1 MPPSA
6 GAITSLG
13 PLGTLEH
20 EGSERAPQ
28 RGGVLRVLQH
38 ERALEVATAV
48 QTRGETEM
56 PLQQSA
62 GFLEELEDV
71 FLRHTC
77 SLGPLSIM
85 LKTARTAEIQ
95 SNSIYVKIKAS
106 AAKRSVLMSGHS
118 KWHSIKHKKAATDS
132 KRGRIFTRLIK
143 EMTVAARSGG
153 GDLDANPRLR
163 LVVNTAKAA
172 NMPAENIKRAI
183 MRGTGELPGV
193 SYEEINYEGYGPGGV
208 AIFMRTLTDNRNR
221 TVAELRHILSKN
233 GGNLGEGG
241 CVAWMFERK
250 GYLVVEKAAASEEKL
265 LDLVLGNGGDDM
277 TEDGD
282 NYEIF
287 SAPEKFEALKAALE
301 AAEHPPGC
309 LRSLHG
315 PPELHQ
321 ARGQGGSNH
330 AEAHGSSRGP
340 GRHPERLVQLRH

>member
-1 MPPSA
+1 
-6 GAITSLG
+6 
-13 PLGTLEH
+13 
-20 EGSERAPQ
+20 
-28 RGGVLRVLQH
+28 
-38 ERALEVATAV
+38 
-48 QTRGETEM
+48 
-56 PLQQSA
+56 
-62 GFLEELEDV
+62 
-71 FLRHTC
+71 
-77 SLGPLSIM
+77 
-85 LKTARTAEIQ
+85 
-95 SNSIYVKIKAS
+95 
-106 AAKRSVLMSGHS
+106 MSGHS

-153 GDLDANPRLR
+153 GDVDANPRLR

-183 MRGTGELPGV
+183 MRGTGELPGI

-250 GYLVVEKAAASEEKL
+250 GYLVVEKAATSEEKL

-277 TEDGD
+277 AEDGD
-282 NYEIF
+282 NFEIF

-301 AAEHPPGC
+301 AAKIPLAASEVSMVPQNYIKLEGKEAQTM
-309 LRSLHG
+309 LKLM
-315 PPELHQ
+315 EALEDQ
-321 ARGQGGSNH
+321 EDIQNVWSNFDID
-330 AEAHGSSRGP
+330 EAALQEAS
-340 GRHPERLVQLRH
+340 